1 MGDASGRHPVS
12 APAQPRRRYESPVR
26 RQRAAETRERILT
39 AGAELLHGFPVWN
52 WRALTVR
59 AVAARAGVNER
70 TVYRHFAS
78 ERELRDA
85 VMGRM
90 EDEAGVDIEGLRL
103 EDVADVTAQIFE
115 FVSSFPLAPRTPR
128 DPTVAAANQR
138 QREALLAAVAPS
150 TKEWSPVDRALAAS
164 MLDVLWGVVSYERLV
179 VDWELD
185 PQDAIRGVTWV
196 IRLVEDAI
204 RQGESPGS

>member
-1 MGDASGRHPVS
+1 VNEPTR
-12 APAQPRRRYESPVR
+12 QRRRYDSPLR

-39 AGAELLHGFPVWN
+39 AGADLLHGFPIWN

-59 AVAARAGVNER
+59 AIAERAGVNER

-85 VMGRM
+85 VMARL
-90 EDEAGVDIEGLRL
+90 EEEAGVEVEGLRL
-103 EDVADVTAQIFE
+103 EDVADVTARIFE
-115 FVSSFPLAPRTPR
+115 YVSSFPIAPRTPR

-150 TKEWSPVDRALAAS
+150 TTAWSPVDRALAAS
-164 MLDVLWGVVSYERLV
+164 MLDVLWGVVSYERVV

-185 PQDAIRGVTWV
+185 PKDAIRGIAWV
-196 IRLVEDAI
+196 IRLVENAI
-204 RQGESPGS
+204 REGRGPGS

>member
-1 MGDASGRHPVS
+1 MT
-12 APAQPRRRYESPVR
+12 APTRPRRRYESPVR

-70 TVYRHFAS
+70 TVYRYFAS

-115 FVSSFPLAPRTPR
+115 YVSSFPIAPRTPR

-185 PQDAIRGVTWV
+185 PKDAIRGVTWV
-196 IRLVEDAI
+196 IRLVEDAV
-204 RQGESPGS
+204 RRGESPGA